1 MKKFKIAPSILA
13 ADPANLGNEL
23 KKIEEAGADYVHIDV
38 MDGHFVPNFAFSPDI
53 VKGLRGICNLTF
65 DVHLMISEPK
75 KYIEAFV
82 KAGADI
88 LTIHLESDTRDN
100 TLACLQKIRSL
111 GCRAGLSLKPGTP
124 AEEARQFLPYCDM
137 ILVMTVEPGFGGQ
150 KFMADQMPKLR
161 SLREMLR
168 AENPGCLLQ
177 VDGGVDAHTCG
188 ICKENGAQ
196 VLVAGSA
203 YFRAQDRAALVRLI
217 QAESYE

>member
-1 MKKFKIAPSILA
+1 MALIAPSILA
-13 ADPANLGNEL
+13 ADFANLERDIHD
-23 KKIEEAGADYVHIDV
+23 IEQNGGDWVHVDV
-38 MDGHFVPNFAFSPDI
+38 MDGVFVPNISIGIP
-53 VKGLRGICNLTF
+53 VVRSLRKVTKLPL
-65 DVHLMISEPK
+65 DVHLMITRPIRYAE
-75 KYIEAFV
+75 EFV

-161 SLREMLR
+161 SLQEMLR

-203 YFRAQDRAALVRLI
+203 YFRAQDRAAFVHQV
-217 QAESYE
+217 QADE